1 MHTPSTQ
8 GRRSLDAFINPE
20 GGNTNNIQ
28 SFALDK
34 LHLTAV
40 AIAAV
45 SRLADRSAVRALN
58 LHSERARPA
67 VRTRHLIRVDG
78 RLRQRAQASPLLYSA
93 PDVLTCSRAADPS
106 TPSRPL
112 DASDPRALI
121 IILSFLY
128 FYTTRPFLYITL
140 ASVRPRV
147 VLFFP

>member
-1 MHTPSTQ
+1 MKEEKNGTAERPDRNWVASSPFGH
-8 GRRSLDAFINPE
+8 DAHAINPRPTISGLFINPE
-20 GGNTNNIQ
+20 GGNTNNIR

-67 VRTRHLIRVDG
+67 VRTRHLIRIDG

-93 PDVLTCSRAADPS
+93 PDVLTCSPCG
-106 TPSRPL
+106 
-112 DASDPRALI
+112 
-121 IILSFLY
+121 
-128 FYTTRPFLYITL
+128 
-140 ASVRPRV
+140 
-147 VLFFP
+147 